1 MNLFKTW
8 QGIREIINITK
19 KGIKDIYCIQVLN
32 KTITNPNNIVNELD
46 NHCSSI
52 AKIIENKLA
61 KRNFDNSN
69 YLRNPSQQSFFI
81 SPANAEEV
89 LFEIKN
95 LKSDKSTRPSCIPT
109 KFLKLLQTS
118 LSKPISL
125 IIYIYFSTGNF
136 PSTLIT
142 ANVIPVFKK
151 DDHTLWNTI
160 FLFHSCLI
168 SAKLLKNLSTYA

>member
-1 MNLFKTW
+1 MRN
-8 QGIREIINITK
+8 
-19 KGIKDIYCIQVLN
+19 
-32 KTITNPNNIVNELD
+32 
-46 NHCSSI
+46 SS
-52 AKIIENKLA
+52 K
-61 KRNFDNSN
+61 
-69 YLRNPSQQSFFI
+69 QSFFI

-95 LKSDKSTRPSCIPT
+95 LKSDKSTRASCIPT
-109 KFLKLLQTS
+109 KFLKLFQTS

-125 IIYIYFSTGNF
+125 IVYIYFSTGNF

-160 FLFHSCLI
+160 FLFHFCLI